1 MPPNEDKRYAGQ
13 MRSKEEIKK
22 HAFEFLNEYYASS
35 KQ

>member
-1 MPPNEDKRYAGQ
+1 MAKNEDKRYAGE

-22 HAFEFLNEYYASS
+22 QAFELINEYYASL